1 MAKNPAGEVK
11 TNKVQFKLTIM
22 SYVIIEGRGRVRE
35 TMKSMLFYIYNKM
48 SFIIISVAYIFV

>member
-35 TMKSMLFYIYNKM
+35 TTSLWLKTQQERLKPTKSSLNLL
-48 SFIIISVAYIFV
+48 